1 MTCSYIGVMTQ
12 ERTCKHILARA
23 DYQTESFLTDVA
35 ATAAFVGGDLVEID
49 AATGVASHAPATPT
63 AGKRIGVVMYDF
75 DARASAAPNQTLKAA
90 FLVDGGVFAQNL
102 TRAGVALTAG
112 EILAYRVPA
121 SIQGIE
127 LV

>member
-1 MTCSYIGVMTQ
+1 MTCSYLGVINK
-12 ERTCKHILARA
+12 ECSCKHILASA
-23 DYQTESFLTDVA
+23 DYKTENFLTDVA

-49 AATGVASHAPATPT
+49 AATGVASHAAATPT
-63 AGKRIGVVMYDF
+63 AGKRIAVVMYDF
-75 DARASAAPNQTLKAA
+75 DPRASAAPNQTLKAA
-90 FLVDGGVFAQNL
+90 FLVEGGLFAQNL